1 MGLAKKLVP
10 FLIVHV
16 YESAQKYLPSMLTEK
31 QIEDQQ
37 EFERKQISGG
47 LHKLRTNTEKLE
59 EKTYAS
65 ATVYGSACVNSIL
78 PDLIAFIDSKK
89 DKFLTQAGKNFVVF
103 HKHILPSESSI
114 QALLSCKVVFDH
126 VFSPQQKKHYIT
138 TIAMAIGSALEG
150 EAQMEYY
157 EKEAP
162 ALLTTLKKNYWHQA
176 KGTEYKRKC
185 IQTLMHKQNITPWVR
200 WDKTTKVKVGTF
212 LMDCLME
219 VSGWFERDLIIKGR
233 KRYAVL
239 NPTELLIKQH
249 AQIMRM
255 AELFSPLAKPMLI
268 PPRNWNPLQDGGY
281 YLNELTRCHGLIRR
295 TDDGLIQGE
304 IPYEFINKIQKVS
317 YKLNPFIV
325 GVAKELEERGISVG
339 KFRPVIQHEIPP
351 KPPEEASK
359 EVWKSWKK
367 QATISRNLQ
376 AAEVRKSCRTRMTM
390 EVVREFEG
398 KNYYIP
404 WSFDYRGR
412 AYPIPNLLTPQDTDF
427 GKSLILFSEGAKIT
441 PKGLEWIKFQL
452 ATTYG
457 LDKATMQERLE
468 WVSIPA
474 NQDLVFRIVKDPI
487 KYIADWENA
496 DEPWLFL
503 AAANEYVSLI
513 LGHTDVTHLPVAVDA
528 TCSGLQIL
536 AGLAKDASTA
546 RMVNVIG
553 SEKPQDAYATIAS
566 RSMEAIPDRLKPHWD
581 RKVTKR
587 CVMTIPYNAKPFSNR
602 SYIRDAFKEKGVD
615 VDKEELT
622 QCVQAVRSAMNV
634 VVPGAMRVMKWIET
648 EIARAIK
655 SGADEIKWT
664 TPSGFNVKQRLMKT
678 KSTVIRTQLMGRCE
692 VHVSGAETGVDL
704 KHHKNATAP
713 NLIHSLDASL
723 LHMAVMNFNEP
734 IALIHDSVL
743 CRATDMCKLS
753 TLVRDTYMRL
763 FAEHEPLTDF
773 ALAIGAEEQ
782 PPIIGDLKPEAV
794 IDSQY
799 FFC

>member
-1 MGLAKKLVP
+1 
-10 FLIVHV
+10 
-16 YESAQKYLPSMLTEK
+16 MLTEK

-47 LHKLRTNTEKLE
+47 LHKLRSNTQKLE

-65 ATVYGSACVNSIL
+65 ATVYGSAFVSSIL

-89 DKFLTQAGKNFVVF
+89 EKYKTIGAKDNVLL
-103 HKHILPSESSI
+103 HKHVFPAETPI
-114 QALLSCKVVFDH
+114 QALLTCKVVFDY

-138 TIAMAIGSALEG
+138 AMAMAIGTALEA

-157 EKEAP
+157 EQEAP

-185 IQTLMHKQNITPWVR
+185 IQTLMHKQNITPWIR

-212 LMDCLME
+212 LLDCLME
-219 VSGWFERDLIIKGR
+219 VSGWFERDFIVKGR

-249 AQIMRM
+249 AEIMRM

-268 PPRNWNPLQDGGY
+268 TPRNWHALQDGGY
-281 YLNELTRCHGLIRR
+281 YLNDLTRCHQLIRR
-295 TDDGLIQGE
+295 SNDGLIQGE

-325 GVAKELEERGISVG
+325 KVAKELEERGISVG

-351 KPPEEASK
+351 KPPEEGSK
-359 EVWKSWKK
+359 EVWKTWKK
-367 QATISRNLQ
+367 EATIARNLQ

-398 KNYYIP
+398 KDYYIP

-427 GKSLILFSEGAKIT
+427 GKSLILFSEGVKIT

-474 NQDLVFRIVKDPI
+474 NQDLVFRVVKDPI
-487 KYIADWENA
+487 KYLADWENA

-503 AAANEYVSLI
+503 AAANEYISLI
-513 LGHTDVTHLPVAVDA
+513 MGHTDMTHLPVAVDA

-602 SYIRDAFKEKGVD
+602 SYIRDAFKDKGVD
-615 VDKEELT
+615 VDREELT
-622 QCVQAVRSAMNV
+622 LCVSAVRVAMEQ

-648 EIARAIK
+648 EIARAIRA
-655 SGADEIKWT
+655 GADEIKWT

-723 LHMAVMNFNEP
+723 LHMAVMNFNAP

-753 TLVRDTYMRL
+753 TLVRKTYMTL

-773 ALAIGAEEQ
+773 ALAIGAEEN

>member
-1 MGLAKKLVP
+1 
-10 FLIVHV
+10 
-16 YESAQKYLPSMLTEK
+16 MLTEQ

-37 EFERKQISGG
+37 NYERKQIQGG
-47 LHKLRTNTEKLE
+47 LDKLRTNTTKLE

-65 ATVYGSACVNSIL
+65 ATVYGSACVSSIL

-89 DKFLTQAGKNFVVF
+89 EKFLTQAGKNYAIF
-103 HKHILPSESSI
+103 HKHILPSGSEV
-114 QALLSCKVVFDH
+114 QALLTCKVVFDH
-126 VFSPQQKKHYIT
+126 VFSPQQKKHSVT
-138 TIAMAIGSALEG
+138 TIAIAIGAAIEA

-157 EKEAP
+157 DKEAP

-185 IQTLMHKQNITPWVR
+185 IQTLMHKTNISPWVH

-219 VSGWFERDLIIKGR
+219 VSGWFERDLVRKGR
-233 KRYAVL
+233 KTIAIFV
-239 NPTELLIKQH
+239 PSSLLIKQH
-249 AQIMRM
+249 AEIMRM

-268 PPRNWNPLQDGGY
+268 PPRNWYAIQDGGY
-281 YLNELTRCHGLIRR
+281 YLNDLTRCHNLIRK

-304 IPYEFINKIQKVS
+304 IPYEFINKVQQVS

-325 GVAKELEERGISVG
+325 EVAKELEDRGISVG
-339 KFRPVIQHEIPP
+339 KFRPVIQHTIPP

-359 EVWKSWKK
+359 DVWKEWKK
-367 QATISRNLQ
+367 QATIARNLQ

-390 EVVREFEG
+390 EVVKEFEDEVF
-398 KNYYIP
+398 YIP

-412 AYPIPNLLTPQDTDF
+412 AYPIPSLLTPQDTDF
-427 GKSLILFSEGAKIT
+427 GKSLILFNEGAKIT
-441 PKGLEWIKFQL
+441 KKGMEWIKFQL

-457 LDKATMQERLE
+457 LDKATMQERLD
-468 WVSIPA
+468 WIDDYQNRA
-474 NQDLVFRIVKDPI
+474 IVERVWRDPVGN
-487 KYIADWENA
+487 IADWENA

-503 AAANEYVSLI
+503 AACNEWYEL
-513 LGHTDVTHLPVAVDA
+513 HYEHRFHTHLPVAVDA

-553 SEKPQDAYATIAS
+553 SEKPQDAYATIAAK
-566 RSMEAIPDRLKPHWD
+566 SMDAIPDRLKPHWD

-615 VDKEELT
+615 VDREELT
-622 QCVQAVRSAMNV
+622 QCVKAVRSAMNE
-634 VVPGAMRVMKWIET
+634 VVPGAMSVMKWIEQ
-648 EIARAIK
+648 EIARAIRT
-655 SGADEIKWT
+655 GANEIRWT
-664 TPSGFNVKQRLMKT
+664 TPSGFNVKQKLMKY
-678 KSTVIRTQLMGRCE
+678 KSTIIRTQLMGRCE
-692 VHVSGAETGVDL
+692 VYVAGAETGVDL
-704 KHHKNATAP
+704 NHHKNATAP

-723 LHMAVMNFNEP
+723 LHLATTSTNFP

-743 CRATDMCKLS
+743 CRGTDMC
-753 TLVRDTYMRL
+753 
-763 FAEHEPLTDF
+763 
-773 ALAIGAEEQ
+773 
-782 PPIIGDLKPEAV
+782 
-794 IDSQY
+794 
-799 FFC
+799 

>member
-1 MGLAKKLVP
+1 
-10 FLIVHV
+10 
-16 YESAQKYLPSMLTEK
+16 MLTEQ

-37 EFERKQISGG
+37 NYERKQIQGG
-47 LHKLRTNTEKLE
+47 LDKLRTNTTKLE

-65 ATVYGSACVNSIL
+65 ATVYGSACVSSIL

-89 DKFLTQAGKNFVVF
+89 EKFLTQAGKNYAIF
-103 HKHILPSESSI
+103 HKHILPSGSEV
-114 QALLSCKVVFDH
+114 QALLTCKVVFDH
-126 VFSPQQKKHYIT
+126 VFSPQQKKHSVT
-138 TIAMAIGSALEG
+138 TIAIAIGAAIEA

-157 EKEAP
+157 DKEAP

-185 IQTLMHKQNITPWVR
+185 IQTLMHKTNISPWVH

-219 VSGWFERDLIIKGR
+219 VSGWFERDLVRKGR
-233 KRYAVL
+233 KTIAIFV
-239 NPTELLIKQH
+239 PSSLLIKQH
-249 AQIMRM
+249 AEIMRM

-268 PPRNWNPLQDGGY
+268 PPRNWYAIQDGGY
-281 YLNELTRCHGLIRR
+281 YLNDLTRCHNLIRK

-304 IPYEFINKIQKVS
+304 IPYEFINKVQQVS

-325 GVAKELEERGISVG
+325 EVAKELEDRGISVG
-339 KFRPVIQHEIPP
+339 KFRPVIQHTIPP

-359 EVWKSWKK
+359 DVWKEWKK
-367 QATISRNLQ
+367 QATIARNLQ

-390 EVVREFEG
+390 EVVKEFEDEVF
-398 KNYYIP
+398 YIP

-412 AYPIPNLLTPQDTDF
+412 AYPIPSLLTPQDTDF
-427 GKSLILFSEGAKIT
+427 GKSLILFNEGAKIT
-441 PKGLEWIKFQL
+441 KKGMEWIKFQL

-457 LDKATMQERLE
+457 LDKATMQERLD
-468 WVSIPA
+468 WIDDYQNRA
-474 NQDLVFRIVKDPI
+474 IVERVWRDPI
-487 KYIADWENA
+487 GNIADWENA

-503 AAANEYVSLI
+503 AACNEWYEL
-513 LGHTDVTHLPVAVDA
+513 HYEHRFHTHLPVAVDA

-553 SEKPQDAYATIAS
+553 SEKPQDAYATIAAK
-566 RSMEAIPDRLKPHWD
+566 SMDAIPDRLKPHWD

-615 VDKEELT
+615 VDREELT
-622 QCVQAVRSAMNV
+622 QCVKAVRSAMNE
-634 VVPGAMRVMKWIET
+634 VVPGAMSVMKWIEQ
-648 EIARAIK
+648 EIARAIRT
-655 SGADEIKWT
+655 GANEIRWT
-664 TPSGFNVKQRLMKT
+664 TPSGFNVKQKLMKY
-678 KSTVIRTQLMGRCE
+678 KSTIIRTQLMGRCE
-692 VHVSGAETGVDL
+692 VYVAGAETGVDL
-704 KHHKNATAP
+704 NHHKNATAP

-723 LHMAVMNFNEP
+723 LHLATTSTNFP

-743 CRATDMCKLS
+743 CRGTDMCKLS
-753 TLVRDTYMRL
+753 SLVRKTYMTL

-773 ALAIGAEEQ
+773 ALSIGAEEQ

-794 IDSQY
+794 IYSQY

>member
-1 MGLAKKLVP
+1 
-10 FLIVHV
+10 
-16 YESAQKYLPSMLTEK
+16 MLTEK

-37 EFERKQISGG
+37 EYERKQISGG
-47 LHKLRTNTEKLE
+47 LHKLRSNTQKLE

-65 ATVYGSACVNSIL
+65 ATVYGSACVNSIM

-89 DKFLTQAGKNFVVF
+89 ERYKTIGAKDNVLL
-103 HKHILPSESSI
+103 HKHVFPADTSI
-114 QALLSCKVVFDH
+114 QALLTCKVVFDH
-126 VFSPQQKKHYIT
+126 VFSPRQKQHYIT
-138 TIAMAIGSALEG
+138 TIAMAIGTALEA

-157 EKEAP
+157 EQEAP

-185 IQTLMHKQNITPWVR
+185 IQTLMHKTNITPWIR

-219 VSGWFERDLIIKGR
+219 VSGWFERDLIVKGR

-249 AQIMRM
+249 AEIMRM
-255 AELFSPLAKPMLI
+255 AELFSPLAKPMRI
-268 PPRNWNPLQDGGY
+268 PPRNWHALQDGGY
-281 YLNELTRCHGLIRR
+281 YLNDLTRCHQLIRR
-295 TDDGLIQGE
+295 SNGGLIQGE
-304 IPYEFINKIQKVS
+304 IPYEFINKIQQVS

-325 GVAKELEERGISVG
+325 KVAKELEERGVSVG
-339 KFRPVIQHEIPP
+339 KFRPVIQHDIPP

-367 QATISRNLQ
+367 EATIARNLQ

-398 KNYYIP
+398 KDYFIP

-513 LGHTDVTHLPVAVDA
+513 MGHTDMTHLPVAVDA

-615 VDKEELT
+615 VEKEELT
-622 QCVQAVRSAMNV
+622 QCVNAVRAAMNV
-634 VVPGAMRVMKWIET
+634 VVPGAMSVMKWIET
-648 EIARAIK
+648 EIARAIRA
-655 SGADEIKWT
+655 GADEIRWT

-678 KSTVIRTQLMGRCE
+678 KSTVIKTQLMGRCE

-723 LHMAVMNFNEP
+723 LHMAVMSFNAP

-753 TLVRDTYMRL
+753 TLVRKTYMRL

>member
-1 MGLAKKLVP
+1 
-10 FLIVHV
+10 
-16 YESAQKYLPSMLTEK
+16 MLTEK
-31 QIEDQQ
+31 QIEDQE

-47 LHKLRTNTEKLE
+47 LHKLRSNTTKLE

-65 ATVYGSACVNSIL
+65 ATVYGSACVNSIM

-89 DKFLTQAGKNFVVF
+89 DKFLTQAGRNFHVF
-103 HKHILPSESSI
+103 HKHILPSSSEI
-114 QALLSCKVVFDH
+114 QALLTCKVVFDH
-126 VFSPQQKKHYIT
+126 VFSPQQKKHLIT
-138 TIAMAIGSALEG
+138 TIAMAIGTALEA

-157 EKEAP
+157 DKEAP
-162 ALLTTLKKNYWHQA
+162 ALLATLKKNYWHQA

-185 IQTLMHKQNITPWVR
+185 IQTLMHKQNITPWIR

-219 VSGWFERDLIIKGR
+219 VSGWFERDLMIKGR

-239 NPTELLIKQH
+239 NPTELLIQH
-249 AQIMRM
+249 HDQIMRM
-255 AELFSPLAKPMLI
+255 AELFSPLAKPMSI

-281 YLNELTRCHGLIRR
+281 YLNELTRCHNLIRR
-295 TDDGLIQGE
+295 TDHGLIQGE

-325 GVAKELEERGISVG
+325 KVAKELEERGISVG

-367 QATISRNLQ
+367 ETTIARNLQ

-398 KNYYIP
+398 KDYYIP

-427 GKSLILFSEGAKIT
+427 GKSLILFSEGVKIT
-441 PKGLEWIKFQL
+441 KKGMDWIKFQL

-457 LDKATMQERLE
+457 LDKATMQERLDWIE
-468 WVSIPA
+468 
-474 NQDLVFRIVKDPI
+474 NGENRELVHRVWSDPI
-487 KYIADWENA
+487 SNIADWENA

-503 AAANEYVSLI
+503 AACVEWYELYYE
-513 LGHTDVTHLPVAVDA
+513 HRDETHLPVAVDA

-553 SEKPQDAYATIAS
+553 SNKPQDAYATIAS

-622 QCVQAVRSAMNV
+622 QCVNAVRAAMNV
-634 VVPGAMRVMKWIET
+634 VVPGAMSVMKWIET
-648 EIARAIK
+648 EIARAIRA
-655 SGADEIKWT
+655 GADEIRWT
-664 TPSGFNVKQRLMKT
+664 TPSGFNVRQRLMKT
-678 KSTVIRTQLMGRCE
+678 KSTVIQTQLMGRCE
-692 VHVSGAETGVDL
+692 VHVAGAETGVDL

-723 LHMAVMNFNEP
+723 LHMAVMNFNAP

>member
-1 MGLAKKLVP
+1 
-10 FLIVHV
+10 
-16 YESAQKYLPSMLTEK
+16 MLTEQ

-37 EFERKQISGG
+37 NYERKQIQGG
-47 LHKLRTNTEKLE
+47 LDKLRTNTTKLE

-65 ATVYGSACVNSIL
+65 ATVYGSACVSSIL

-89 DKFLTQAGKNFVVF
+89 EKFLTQAGKNYAIF
-103 HKHILPSESSI
+103 HKHILPSGSEV
-114 QALLSCKVVFDH
+114 QALLTCKVVFDH
-126 VFSPQQKKHYIT
+126 VFSPQQKKHSVT
-138 TIAMAIGSALEG
+138 TIAIAIGAAIEA

-157 EKEAP
+157 DKEAP

-185 IQTLMHKQNITPWVR
+185 IQTLMHKTNISPWVH

-219 VSGWFERDLIIKGR
+219 VSGWFERDLVRKGR
-233 KRYAVL
+233 KTIAIFV
-239 NPTELLIKQH
+239 PSSLLIKQH
-249 AQIMRM
+249 AEIMRM

-268 PPRNWNPLQDGGY
+268 PPRNWYAIQDGGY
-281 YLNELTRCHGLIRR
+281 YLNDLTRCHNLIRK

-304 IPYEFINKIQKVS
+304 IPYEFINKVQQVS

-325 GVAKELEERGISVG
+325 EVAKELEDRGISVG
-339 KFRPVIQHEIPP
+339 KFRPVIQHTIPP

-359 EVWKSWKK
+359 DVWKEWKK
-367 QATISRNLQ
+367 QATIARNLQ

-390 EVVREFEG
+390 EVVKEFEDEVF
-398 KNYYIP
+398 YIP

-412 AYPIPNLLTPQDTDF
+412 AYPIPSLLTPQDTDF
-427 GKSLILFSEGAKIT
+427 GKSLILFNEGAKIT
-441 PKGLEWIKFQL
+441 KKGMEWIKFQL

-457 LDKATMQERLE
+457 LDKATMQERLD
-468 WVSIPA
+468 WIDDYQNRA
-474 NQDLVFRIVKDPI
+474 IVERVWRDPVGN
-487 KYIADWENA
+487 IADWENA

-503 AAANEYVSLI
+503 AACNEWYEL
-513 LGHTDVTHLPVAVDA
+513 HYEHRFHTHLPVAVDA

-553 SEKPQDAYATIAS
+553 SEKPQDAYAVIAS
-566 RSMEAIPDRLKPHWD
+566 HSMDAIPDRLKPHWD

-622 QCVQAVRSAMNV
+622 QCVKAVRSAMNL
-634 VVPGAMRVMKWIET
+634 VVPGAMSVMKWIEQ
-648 EIARAIK
+648 EIARAIRT
-655 SGADEIKWT
+655 GANEIRWT
-664 TPSGFNVKQRLMKT
+664 TPSGFNVKQKLMKY
-678 KSTVIRTQLMGRCE
+678 KSTIIRTQLMGRCE
-692 VHVSGAETGVDL
+692 VYVAGAETGVDL
-704 KHHKNATAP
+704 NHHKNATAP

-723 LHMAVMNFNEP
+723 LHLATTSTNFP

-743 CRATDMCKLS
+743 CRGTDMCKLS
-753 TLVRDTYMRL
+753 SLVRKTYMTL
-763 FAEHEPLTDF
+763 FAEHAPLTDF

>member
-1 MGLAKKLVP
+1 
-10 FLIVHV
+10 
-16 YESAQKYLPSMLTEK
+16 MLTEQ

-47 LHKLRTNTEKLE
+47 LQRLRSNTTKLE
-59 EKTYAS
+59 EQTYAS
-65 ATVYGSACVNSIL
+65 ATVYGSACMSSIL

-89 DKFLTQAGKNFVVF
+89 NKYLTIAGKNMQVF
-103 HKHILPSESSI
+103 HKHILPTDSPI
-114 QALLSCKVVFDH
+114 QAMLTCKVAFDH
-126 VFSPQQKKHYIT
+126 VFSPVSKKHGLT
-138 TIAMAIGSALEG
+138 TIAKAVGAALEG
-150 EAQMEYY
+150 ELQMQYY

-162 ALLTTLKKNYWHQA
+162 ALLATLKKNYWHQA
-176 KGTEYKRKC
+176 RGTEYKRKC
-185 IQTLMHKQNITPWVR
+185 IQTLMHKQSISPWIG
-200 WDKTTKVKVGTF
+200 WDTTSKIKVGLF
-212 LMDCLME
+212 LIDCLCE
-219 VSGWFERDLIIKGR
+219 VSGWFERDLIHKG
-233 KRYAVL
+233 KKTIAVL
-239 NPTELLIKQH
+239 VPSETLIKH
-249 AQIMRM
+249 HDEILRM

-268 PPRNWNPLQDGGY
+268 PPRNWHPLQDGGY
-281 YLNELTRCHGLIRR
+281 FLNDLTRLHQLIRR
-295 TDDGLIQGE
+295 SDPTLIQGE

-325 GVAKELEERGISVG
+325 KVAKELEERGIGVG
-339 KFRPVIQHEIPP
+339 KFRPVMQHEIPS
-351 KPPEEASK
+351 KPPEEASE
-359 EVWKSWKK
+359 EVWRSWKTK
-367 QATISRNLQ
+367 AKIAHELQ
-376 AAEVRKSCRTRMTM
+376 KAEVRKSCRTRMTM
-390 EVVREFEG
+390 DVVREFEG
-398 KNYYIP
+398 KDYFIP

-441 PKGLEWIKFQL
+441 KKGMEWIKFQL

-468 WVSIPA
+468 WVDKGE
-474 NQDLVFRIVKDPI
+474 NRELVHRVWSDPI
-487 KYIADWENA
+487 GNIADWENA

-503 AAANEYVSLI
+503 AACNEWYELYYE
-513 LGHTDVTHLPVAVDA
+513 HRFHTHLPVAVDA

-536 AGLAKDASTA
+536 AGLSKDASTA

-553 SEKPQDAYATIAS
+553 SEKPQDAYAVIAS
-566 RSMEAIPDRLKPHWD
+566 HSMDAIPDRLKPHWD

-602 SYIRDAFKEKGVD
+602 SYIRDAFKEKEVD
-615 VDKEELT
+615 VTKEELT
-622 QCVQAVRSAMNV
+622 QCVQAVRTAMNE
-634 VVPGAMRVMKWIET
+634 VVPGAMSVMKWIEQ
-648 EIARAIK
+648 EIARTIK
-655 SGADEIKWT
+655 SGADEIRWT
-664 TPSGFNVKQRLMKT
+664 TPSGFIVKQRLMKT
-678 KSTVIRTQLMGRCE
+678 AKTRIESQLMGSVRISI
-692 VHVSGAETGVDL
+692 SGAEIGVDL

-723 LHMAVMNFNEP
+723 LHLATTSTNFP

-743 CRATDMCKLS
+743 CRGTDMCKLS
-753 TLVRDTYMRL
+753 SLVRKTYMTL

-773 ALAIGAEEQ
+773 ALAIGAEEK

>member
-1 MGLAKKLVP
+1 
-10 FLIVHV
+10 
-16 YESAQKYLPSMLTEK
+16 MLTEQ
-31 QIEDQQ
+31 QIEDQK

-47 LHKLRTNTEKLE
+47 LDRLHSNTKKLE

-65 ATVYGSACVNSIL
+65 ATVYGSACMSSIL
-78 PDLIAFIDSKK
+78 PDLISFIESKK
-89 DKFLTQAGKNFVVF
+89 DKYKKIGGGQSMQVF
-103 HKHILPSESSI
+103 HKHILPYESSI
-114 QALLSCKVVFDH
+114 QAMLACKVVFDH
-126 VFSPQQKKHYIT
+126 VFSPSSKHHT
-138 TIAMAIGSALEG
+138 LTSIARAVGSAIEG

-162 ALLTTLKKNYWHQA
+162 ALLATLKKNYWHQA
-176 KGTEYKRKC
+176 RGTEYKRKC
-185 IQTLMHKQNITPWVR
+185 IQTLMHKQNITPWIG
-200 WDKTTKVKVGTF
+200 WDSTSKIKVGVF
-212 LMDCLME
+212 FIDCLCE
-219 VSGWFERDLIIKGR
+219 VSGWFERDLVYKGH
-233 KRYAVL
+233 KKLSVIV
-239 NPTELLIKQH
+239 PSETLIKH
-249 AQIMRM
+249 HDEIMRM

-268 PPRNWNPLQDGGY
+268 PPRNWHPLQDGGY
-281 YLNELTRCHGLIRR
+281 YLNDLTRCHQMVRR
-295 TDDGLIQGE
+295 SDSQLIQGE
-304 IPYEFINKIQKVS
+304 ITYEFINKIQKVS

-325 GVAKELEERGISVG
+325 KVAKELEERGISVG

-351 KPPEEASK
+351 KPFDIDTNEESK
-359 EVWKSWKK
+359 RKWKTAAKIAREQQK
-367 QATISRNLQ
+367 
-376 AAEVRKSCRTRMTM
+376 AEVRKSCRTRMTM
-390 EVVREFEG
+390 DAVREFEG
-398 KNYYIP
+398 KDYFIP

-427 GKSLILFSEGAKIT
+427 GKSLILFSKGVKIT
-441 PKGLEWIKFQL
+441 KKGMDWIKFQL

-457 LDKATMQERLE
+457 LDKATMQERLD
-468 WVSIPA
+468 WVEKA
-474 NQDLVFRIVKDPI
+474 ENRELVHRVWSDPI
-487 KYIADWENA
+487 GNIADWENA

-503 AAANEYVSLI
+503 AACVEWYEL
-513 LGHTDVTHLPVAVDA
+513 HYEHKYETHLPVAVDA

-536 AGLAKDASTA
+536 AGLSKDASTA

-553 SEKPQDAYATIAS
+553 SEKPQDAYAVIAAK
-566 RSMEAIPDRLKPHWD
+566 SMDAIPDRLKPHWD

-615 VDKEELT
+615 VTKEELT
-622 QCVQAVRSAMNV
+622 QCVQAVRAAMHM
-634 VVPGAMRVMKWIET
+634 VVPGAMNVMKWIET

-655 SGADEIKWT
+655 AGAPEIRWT
-664 TPSGFNVKQRLMKT
+664 TPSGFVVKQRLMKT
-678 KSTVIRTQLMGRCE
+678 NKEVIRSQLMGR
-692 VHVSGAETGVDL
+692 VRLSVSGKEIGVDL

-723 LHMAVMNFNEP
+723 LHIAMTDVDFP

-743 CRATDMCKLS
+743 CRATDMCTLS
-753 TLVRDTYMRL
+753 TLVRKTYMSL

>member
-1 MGLAKKLVP
+1 
-10 FLIVHV
+10 
-16 YESAQKYLPSMLTEK
+16 MLTEQ
-31 QIEDQQ
+31 QIEDQK

-47 LHKLRTNTEKLE
+47 LDRLHSNTKKLE

-65 ATVYGSACVNSIL
+65 ATVYGSACMSSIL
-78 PDLIAFIDSKK
+78 PDLISFIESKK
-89 DKFLTQAGKNFVVF
+89 DKYLKIGGGHSMQVF
-103 HKHILPSESSI
+103 HNHILPNDSSI
-114 QALLSCKVVFDH
+114 QAMLACKVVFDH
-126 VFSPQQKKHYIT
+126 VFSPTSKKHNLT
-138 TIAMAIGSALEG
+138 TIARAVGSALEG

-162 ALLTTLKKNYWHQA
+162 ALLATLKKNYWHQA
-176 KGTEYKRKC
+176 RGTEYKRKC
-185 IQTLMHKQNITPWVR
+185 IQTLMHKQNITPWIG
-200 WDKTTKVKVGTF
+200 WDSTSKVKVGVF
-212 LMDCLME
+212 FIDCLCE
-219 VSGWFERDLIIKGR
+219 VSGWFERDLVYKGH
-233 KRYAVL
+233 KKLSVIV
-239 NPTELLIKQH
+239 PSETLIKH
-249 AQIMRM
+249 HDEIMRM

-268 PPRNWNPLQDGGY
+268 PPRNWHPLQDGGY
-281 YLNELTRCHGLIRR
+281 YLNDLTRCHQMVRR
-295 TDDGLIQGE
+295 SDSQLIQGE
-304 IPYEFINKIQKVS
+304 ITYEFINKIQKVS

-325 GVAKELEERGISVG
+325 KVAKELEERGISVG
-339 KFRPVIQHEIPP
+339 KFRPVIQHEVPP
-351 KPPEEASK
+351 KPFDIDTNEESK
-359 EVWKSWKK
+359 RKWKTAAKVAK
-367 QATISRNLQ
+367 ELQ

-390 EVVREFEG
+390 EAVREFEG
-398 KNYYIP
+398 KDYYIP

-427 GKSLILFSEGAKIT
+427 GKSLILFSKGVKIT
-441 PKGLEWIKFQL
+441 KKGMDWIKFQL

-468 WVSIPA
+468 WVDKGE
-474 NQDLVFRIVKDPI
+474 NRELVHRVWSDPI
-487 KYIADWENA
+487 GNIADWENA

-503 AAANEYVSLI
+503 AACVEWYEL
-513 LGHTDVTHLPVAVDA
+513 HYEHKYETHLPVAVDA

-536 AGLAKDASTA
+536 AGLSKDASTA

-553 SEKPQDAYATIAS
+553 SEKPQDAYAIIAAK
-566 RSMEAIPDRLKPHWD
+566 SMDAIPDRLKPHWD

-615 VDKEELT
+615 VTKEELT
-622 QCVQAVRSAMNV
+622 QCVQAVRAAMHM
-634 VVPGAMRVMKWIET
+634 VVPGAMNVMKWIET

-655 SGADEIKWT
+655 AGAPEIRWT
-664 TPSGFNVKQRLMKT
+664 TPSGFIVKQRLMKT
-678 KSTVIRTQLMGRCE
+678 NKEVIRSQLMGR
-692 VHVSGAETGVDL
+692 VRLSVSGKEIGVDL

-723 LHMAVMNFNEP
+723 LHIAMIDVDFP

-743 CRATDMCKLS
+743 CRATDMCTLS
-753 TLVRDTYMRL
+753 TLVRKTYMSL

>member
-1 MGLAKKLVP
+1 
-10 FLIVHV
+10 
-16 YESAQKYLPSMLTEK
+16 MLTEK

-47 LHKLRTNTEKLE
+47 LHKLRSNTKKLE

-78 PDLIAFIDSKK
+78 PDLIAYIDSKK
-89 DKFLTQAGKNFVVF
+89 DKFLIQAGKDHAVF
-103 HKHILPSESSI
+103 HKHILPSDSPV
-114 QALLSCKVVFDH
+114 QALLCCKVVFDH
-126 VFSPQQKKHYIT
+126 VFSPQKKKHSVT
-138 TIAMAIGSALEG
+138 TIAMAIGAALDG

-162 ALLTTLKKNYWHQA
+162 ALVTTLKKNYWHQA

-185 IQTLMHKQNITPWVR
+185 LQTLMHKQNITPWVR
-200 WDKTTKVKVGTF
+200 WDKTIKVKVGTF
-212 LMDCLME
+212 LLDCLME
-219 VSGWFERDLIIKGR
+219 VSGWFSRDLIVKGR
-233 KRYAVL
+233 KRFAVL
-239 NPTELLIKQH
+239 NPSELLIEQH
-249 AQIMRM
+249 TAIMKM
-255 AELFSPLAKPMLI
+255 AELFSPLAKPMRI
-268 PPRNWNPLQDGGY
+268 PPRNWHALQDGGY
-281 YLNELTRCHGLIRR
+281 YLNDLTRCHHLIRR
-295 TDDGLIQGE
+295 TDGGLIQGE

-325 GVAKELEERGISVG
+325 RVAKELEERGISVG

-359 EVWKSWKK
+359 EVWKSWKRE
-367 QATISRNLQ
+367 ATIARNLQ

-398 KNYYIP
+398 VDYYIP

-427 GKSLILFSEGAKIT
+427 GKSLILFSEGVKIT
-441 PKGLEWIKFQL
+441 PKGMEWIQFQL

-457 LDKATMQERLE
+457 LDKATMQERLDWIDKVE
-468 WVSIPA
+468 
-474 NQDLVFRIVKDPI
+474 NRQLVERVWRDPI
-487 KYIADWENA
+487 GNIADWENA

-503 AAANEYVSLI
+503 AACNEWYELY
-513 LGHTDVTHLPVAVDA
+513 HNHRDETHLPVAVDA

-553 SEKPQDAYATIAS
+553 SNKPQDAYATIAS
-566 RSMEAIPDRLKPHWD
+566 RSVEAIPDRLKPYWD

-602 SYIRDAFKEKGVD
+602 SYIRDAFKEKGVE
-615 VDKEELT
+615 VDKDELT
-622 QCVQAVRSAMNV
+622 QCVNAVRSAMNV
-634 VVPGAMRVMKWIET
+634 VVPGAMSVMKWIET
-648 EIARAIK
+648 EIARAIRA
-655 SGADEIKWT
+655 GADEIKWT

-678 KSTVIRTQLMGRCE
+678 KSTVIKTQLMGRCE

-723 LHMAVMNFNEP
+723 LHMAVMNFHAP

>member
-1 MGLAKKLVP
+1 
-10 FLIVHV
+10 
-16 YESAQKYLPSMLTEK
+16 MLTEQ
-31 QIEDQQ
+31 QIEDQK

-47 LHKLRTNTEKLE
+47 LQRLHSNTTKLE

-65 ATVYGSACVNSIL
+65 ATVYGSACMSSIL

-89 DKFLTQAGKNFVVF
+89 NKYLTIAGKNMQVF
-103 HKHILPSESSI
+103 HKHILPTDSPI
-114 QALLSCKVVFDH
+114 QAMLTCKVAFDH
-126 VFSPQQKKHYIT
+126 VFSPVSKKHGLT
-138 TIAMAIGSALEG
+138 TIAKAVGSALEG
-150 EAQMEYY
+150 ESQMQYY

-162 ALLTTLKKNYWHQA
+162 ALLATLKKNYWHQA
-176 KGTEYKRKC
+176 RGTEYKRKC
-185 IQTLMHKQNITPWVR
+185 IQTLMHKQSISPWIG
-200 WDKTTKVKVGTF
+200 WDTTSKIKVGLF
-212 LMDCLME
+212 LIDCLCE
-219 VSGWFERDLIIKGR
+219 VSGWFERDLIHKG
-233 KRYAVL
+233 KKTIAVL
-239 NPTELLIKQH
+239 VPSETLIKH
-249 AQIMRM
+249 HDEILRM

-268 PPRNWNPLQDGGY
+268 PPRNWHPLQDGGY
-281 YLNELTRCHGLIRR
+281 FLNDLTRLHQLIRR
-295 TDDGLIQGE
+295 SDPTLIQGE

-325 GVAKELEERGISVG
+325 KVAKELEERGIGVG
-339 KFRPVIQHEIPP
+339 KFRPVMQHEIPS
-351 KPPEEASK
+351 KPPEEASE
-359 EVWKSWKK
+359 EVWRSWKTK
-367 QATISRNLQ
+367 AKIAHELQ
-376 AAEVRKSCRTRMTM
+376 KAEVRKSCRTRMTM
-390 EVVREFEG
+390 DVVREFEG
-398 KNYYIP
+398 KDYFIP

-441 PKGLEWIKFQL
+441 KKGMEWIKFQL

-468 WVSIPA
+468 WVDKGE
-474 NQDLVFRIVKDPI
+474 NRELVHRVWSDPI
-487 KYIADWENA
+487 GNIADWENA

-503 AAANEYVSLI
+503 AACNEWYELYYE
-513 LGHTDVTHLPVAVDA
+513 HRFHTHLPVAVDA

-536 AGLAKDASTA
+536 AGLSKDASTA

-553 SEKPQDAYATIAS
+553 SEKPQDAYAVIAS
-566 RSMEAIPDRLKPHWD
+566 HSMDAIPDRLKPHWD

-602 SYIRDAFKEKGVD
+602 SYIRDAFKEKEVD
-615 VDKEELT
+615 VTKEELT
-622 QCVQAVRSAMNV
+622 QCVQAVRTAMNE
-634 VVPGAMRVMKWIET
+634 VVPGAMSVMKWIEQ
-648 EIARAIK
+648 EIARTIR
-655 SGADEIKWT
+655 SGADEIRWT
-664 TPSGFNVKQRLMKT
+664 TPSGFIVKQRLMKT
-678 KSTVIRTQLMGRCE
+678 AKTRIESQLMGSVRISI
-692 VHVSGAETGVDL
+692 SGAEIGVDL

-723 LHMAVMNFNEP
+723 LHLATTSTNFP

-743 CRATDMCKLS
+743 CRGTDMCKLS
-753 TLVRDTYMRL
+753 SLVRKTYMTL

>member
-1 MGLAKKLVP
+1 
-10 FLIVHV
+10 
-16 YESAQKYLPSMLTEK
+16 MLTEK

-37 EFERKQISGG
+37 EYERKQISGG
-47 LHKLRTNTEKLE
+47 LHKLRSNTQKLE

-65 ATVYGSACVNSIL
+65 ATVYGSACVNSIM

-281 YLNELTRCHGLIRR
+281 YLNDLTRCHNLIRR
-295 TDDGLIQGE
+295 SNHGLIQGE

-325 GVAKELEERGISVG
+325 KVAKELEERGISVG

-367 QATISRNLQ
+367 EATIARNLQ

-398 KNYYIP
+398 KDYFIP

-441 PKGLEWIKFQL
+441 PKGMEWVRFQL

-457 LDKATMQERLE
+457 LDKATMQERLD
-468 WVSIPA
+468 WVDDPLNYA
-474 NQDLVFRIVKDPI
+474 LVQRVYYDPI
-487 KYIADWENA
+487 GNIADWENA

-503 AAANEYVSLI
+503 AACSEFYELSFKI
-513 LGHTDVTHLPVAVDA
+513 KDETHLPIAVDA

-622 QCVQAVRSAMNV
+622 QCVNAVRAAMNV
-634 VVPGAMRVMKWIET
+634 VVPGAMSVMKWIET
-648 EIARAIK
+648 EIARAIRA
-655 SGADEIKWT
+655 GADEIRWT

-678 KSTVIRTQLMGRCE
+678 KSTVIKTQLMGRCE

-723 LHMAVMNFNEP
+723 LHMAVMNFNAP

-753 TLVRDTYMRL
+753 TLVRKTYMRL

>member
-1 MGLAKKLVP
+1 
-10 FLIVHV
+10 
-16 YESAQKYLPSMLTEK
+16 MLTEQ
-31 QIEDQQ
+31 QIQDQQ
-37 EFERKQISGG
+37 NYERKQIQGG
-47 LHKLRTNTEKLE
+47 LHKLRANTTKLE

-65 ATVYGSACVNSIL
+65 ATVYGSACVSSIL

-89 DKFLTQAGKNFVVF
+89 EKYLRFNAAKD
-103 HKHILPSESSI
+103 KHIFHTHIFPADTTV
-114 QALLSCKVVFDH
+114 QALLTCKVVFDH
-126 VFSPQQKKHYIT
+126 VFSPQQKKHSVT
-138 TIAMAIGSALEG
+138 TIAIAIGTAIES

-157 EKEAP
+157 DKEAP
-162 ALLTTLKKNYWHQA
+162 ALLNTLKKNYWHQA

-185 IQTLMHKQNITPWVR
+185 IQTLMHKTNISPWVH
-200 WDKTTKVKVGTF
+200 WDKRTKVKVGTF

-219 VSGWFERDLIIKGR
+219 VSGWFERDLIVKGR
-233 KRYAVL
+233 KRYAIFK
-239 NPTELLIKQH
+239 PTELLIKQH
-249 AQIMRM
+249 DEIMRM

-268 PPRNWNPLQDGGY
+268 PPRNWYALQDGGY
-281 YLNELTRCHGLIRR
+281 YLNDLTRCHNLIRK
-295 TDDGLIQGE
+295 TDGGLIQGE
-304 IPYEFINKIQKVS
+304 IPYDFINKIQQVS

-325 GVAKELEERGISVG
+325 EVAKELEDRGISVG
-339 KFRPVIQHEIPP
+339 KFRPVIQHDIPP

-367 QATISRNLQ
+367 EATIARNLQ

-390 EVVREFEG
+390 EVVREFE
-398 KNYYIP
+398 NEVFYIP

-412 AYPIPNLLTPQDTDF
+412 AYPIPSLLTPQDTDF
-427 GKSLILFSEGAKIT
+427 GKSLILFNEGAKIT
-441 PKGLEWIKFQL
+441 AKGMDWIKFQL

-468 WVSIPA
+468 WIDNYQNRA
-474 NQDLVFRIVKDPI
+474 LVERVWKDPI
-487 KYIADWENA
+487 GNIADWENA

-503 AAANEYVSLI
+503 AACNEWYELYYE
-513 LGHTDVTHLPVAVDA
+513 HKFETHLPVAVDA

-553 SEKPQDAYATIAS
+553 SNKPQDAYATIAS
-566 RSMEAIPDRLKPHWD
+566 RSIEAIPDRLKPYWD

-602 SYIRDAFKEKGVD
+602 SYIRDAFKDKGVD

-622 QCVQAVRSAMNV
+622 QCVKAVRAAMNE
-634 VVPGAMRVMKWIET
+634 VVPGAMNVMRWIEK
-648 EIARAIK
+648 EVSRYIK
-655 SGADEIKWT
+655 SGADQVSWV
-664 TPSGFNVKQRLMKT
+664 TPSGFPVNQRLMKKDT
-678 KSTVIRTQLMGRCE
+678 KIIQTQLMGRCM
-692 VHVSGAETGVDL
+692 VHVAGREKGVDL

-723 LHMAVMNFNEP
+723 LHLAIMDVSFP

-743 CRATDMCKLS
+743 CRATDMCTLS
-753 TLVRDTYMRL
+753 YLVRETYMRL

-773 ALAIGAEEQ
+773 ALAIGAEEL

-794 IDSQY
+794 IDSTY

>member
-1 MGLAKKLVP
+1 
-10 FLIVHV
+10 
-16 YESAQKYLPSMLTEK
+16 MLTEK
-31 QIEDQQ
+31 QIDDQQ
-37 EFERKQISGG
+37 EYERKQISGG
-47 LHKLRTNTEKLE
+47 LHKLRSNTEKLE

-89 DKFLTQAGKNFVVF
+89 ERYKTIGAKDNVLL
-103 HKHILPSESSI
+103 HKHVFPADTSI
-114 QALLSCKVVFDH
+114 QALLTCKVVFDH
-126 VFSPQQKKHYIT
+126 VFSPRQKQHYIT
-138 TIAMAIGSALEG
+138 TIAMAIGTALEA

-157 EKEAP
+157 EQEAP
-162 ALLTTLKKNYWHQA
+162 ALLATLKKNYWHQA

-185 IQTLMHKQNITPWVR
+185 IQTLMHKQNITPWIR

-219 VSGWFERDLIIKGR
+219 VSGWFQRDLIRKGR
-233 KRYAVL
+233 KTIAVL
-239 NPTELLIKQH
+239 IPTELLIKQH
-249 AQIMRM
+249 AEIMRM
-255 AELFSPLAKPMLI
+255 AELFSPLAKPMRI
-268 PPRNWNPLQDGGY
+268 PPRNWHALQDGGY
-281 YLNELTRCHGLIRR
+281 YLNDLTRCHQLIRR
-295 TDDGLIQGE
+295 SNDGLIQGE

-325 GVAKELEERGISVG
+325 KVAKELEERGVSVG

-351 KPPEEASK
+351 KPPEDASK
-359 EVWKSWKK
+359 DVWKSWKK
-367 QATISRNLQ
+367 EATIARNLQ

-398 KNYYIP
+398 KEYFIP

-427 GKSLILFSEGAKIT
+427 GKSLILFSNGAKIT
-441 PKGLEWIKFQL
+441 KKGMDWIKFQL

-457 LDKATMQERLE
+457 LDKATMQERLDWIE
-468 WVSIPA
+468 KGE
-474 NQDLVFRIVKDPI
+474 NRELVHRVWSDPI
-487 KYIADWENA
+487 ANIADWENA
-496 DEPWLFL
+496 DEPWMFL
-503 AAANEYVSLI
+503 AACVEWYEL
-513 LGHTDVTHLPVAVDA
+513 HYEHRDETQLPVAVDA

-566 RSMEAIPDRLKPHWD
+566 RSVEAIPDRLKPHWD

-622 QCVQAVRSAMNV
+622 LCVSAVRQAMEV

-655 SGADEIKWT
+655 AGADEIRWT

-692 VHVSGAETGVDL
+692 VYVSGAETGVDL

-723 LHMAVMNFNEP
+723 LHMAVNKFDAP

-753 TLVRDTYMRL
+753 TLVRKTYMTL

-782 PPIIGDLKPEAV
+782 PPIIGDLQPEAV

>member
-1 MGLAKKLVP
+1 
-10 FLIVHV
+10 
-16 YESAQKYLPSMLTEK
+16 MLTEQ
-31 QIEDQQ
+31 QIEDQK

-47 LHKLRTNTEKLE
+47 LDRLHSNTKKLE

-65 ATVYGSACVNSIL
+65 ATVYGSACMSSIL
-78 PDLIAFIDSKK
+78 PDLISFIESKK
-89 DKFLTQAGKNFVVF
+89 SKYKTIAGRNAVVF
-103 HKHILPSESSI
+103 HNHILPNDSAI
-114 QALLSCKVVFDH
+114 QAMLTCKVVFDH
-126 VFSPQQKKHYIT
+126 VFSPTSKKHNLT
-138 TIAMAIGSALEG
+138 AIARAVGAALEG

-157 EKEAP
+157 EKQAP
-162 ALLTTLKKNYWHQA
+162 ALLATLKKNYWHQA
-176 KGTEYKRKC
+176 RGTEYKRKC
-185 IQTLMHKQNITPWVR
+185 IQTLMHKQNITPWIG
-200 WDKTTKVKVGTF
+200 WDSTSKIKVGVF
-212 LMDCLME
+212 FIDCLCE

-233 KRYAVL
+233 KTISVIV
-239 NPTELLIKQH
+239 PSETLIKH
-249 AQIMRM
+249 HDEIMRM

-268 PPRNWNPLQDGGY
+268 PPRNWHPLQDGGY
-281 YLNELTRCHGLIRR
+281 YLNDLTRCHQIIRR
-295 TDDGLIQGE
+295 SDPTLIQGE
-304 IPYEFINKIQKVS
+304 ITYEFINKIQKVS

-325 GVAKELEERGISVG
+325 KVAKELEERGISVG
-339 KFRPVIQHEIPP
+339 KFRPVIQHEVPP
-351 KPPEEASK
+351 KPFDIDTNEESK
-359 EVWKSWKK
+359 RKWKTEAKI
-367 QATISRNLQ
+367 ARELQ
-376 AAEVRKSCRTRMTM
+376 KAEVRKSCRTRMTM
-390 EVVREFEG
+390 EAVREFEG
-398 KNYYIP
+398 KDYFIP

-427 GKSLILFSEGAKIT
+427 GKSLILFSKGVKIT
-441 PKGLEWIKFQL
+441 KKGMDWIKFQL

-468 WVSIPA
+468 WVDKA
-474 NQDLVFRIVKDPI
+474 ENRELVHRVWSDPI
-487 KYIADWENA
+487 GNIADWENA

-503 AAANEYVSLI
+503 AACVEWYEL
-513 LGHTDVTHLPVAVDA
+513 HYEHRFHTHLPVAVDA

-536 AGLAKDASTA
+536 AGLSKDASTA

-553 SEKPQDAYATIAS
+553 SNKPQDAYATIAS
-566 RSMEAIPDRLKPHWD
+566 HSMDAIPDRLKPYWD

-615 VDKEELT
+615 VTKEELT
-622 QCVQAVRSAMNV
+622 ACVQAVRAAMNM
-634 VVPGAMRVMKWIET
+634 VVPGAMNVMKWIET

-655 SGADEIKWT
+655 SGAPEIKWT
-664 TPSGFNVKQRLMKT
+664 TPSGFIVKQRLMKT
-678 KSTVIRTQLMGRCE
+678 NKEVINSQLMGR
-692 VHVSGAETGVDL
+692 VRLSVSGKEIGVDL

-723 LHMAVMNFNEP
+723 LHIAMSDVDFP

-743 CRATDMCKLS
+743 CRATDMCTLS
-753 TLVRDTYMRL
+753 TLVRKTYMSL

>member
-1 MGLAKKLVP
+1 
-10 FLIVHV
+10 
-16 YESAQKYLPSMLTEK
+16 MLTEQ
-31 QIEDQQ
+31 QIEDQK

-47 LHKLRTNTEKLE
+47 LDRLHSNTKKLE

-65 ATVYGSACVNSIL
+65 ATVYGSACMSSIL
-78 PDLIAFIDSKK
+78 PDLISFIESKK
-89 DKFLTQAGKNFVVF
+89 SKYLKIGGGHSMHVF
-103 HKHILPSESSI
+103 HNHILPNDSSI
-114 QALLSCKVVFDH
+114 QAMLACKVVFDH
-126 VFSPQQKKHYIT
+126 VFSPTSKKHT
-138 TIAMAIGSALEG
+138 LTSIARAVGSALEG

-162 ALLTTLKKNYWHQA
+162 ALLATLKKNYWHQA
-176 KGTEYKRKC
+176 RGTEYKRKC
-185 IQTLMHKQNITPWVR
+185 IQTLMHKQNITPWIG
-200 WDKTTKVKVGTF
+200 WDSTSKIKVGVF
-212 LMDCLME
+212 FIDCLCE
-219 VSGWFERDLIIKGR
+219 VSGWFERDLIYKGH
-233 KRYAVL
+233 KKLSVIV
-239 NPTELLIKQH
+239 PSETLIKH
-249 AQIMRM
+249 HDEIMRM

-268 PPRNWNPLQDGGY
+268 PPRNWYPLQDGGY
-281 YLNELTRCHGLIRR
+281 YLNDLTRCHQMVRR
-295 TDDGLIQGE
+295 SDSQLIQGE
-304 IPYEFINKIQKVS
+304 ITYEFINKIQKVS

-325 GVAKELEERGISVG
+325 KVAKELEERGISVG
-339 KFRPVIQHEIPP
+339 KFRPVIQHDIPP
-351 KPPEEASK
+351 KPFDIDTNEESK
-359 EVWKSWKK
+359 RSWKT
-367 QATISRNLQ
+367 QAKIAREHQ
-376 AAEVRKSCRTRMTM
+376 KAEVRKSCRTRMTM
-390 EVVREFEG
+390 EAVREFEG
-398 KNYYIP
+398 KDYFIP

-427 GKSLILFSEGAKIT
+427 GKSLILFSEGVKIT
-441 PKGLEWIKFQL
+441 KKGMDWIKFQL

-468 WVSIPA
+468 WVDKA
-474 NQDLVFRIVKDPI
+474 ENRELVHRVWSDPI
-487 KYIADWENA
+487 SNIADWENA

-503 AAANEYVSLI
+503 AACVEWYEL
-513 LGHTDVTHLPVAVDA
+513 HYEHRFHTHLPVAVDA

-536 AGLAKDASTA
+536 AGLSKDASTA

-553 SEKPQDAYATIAS
+553 SNKPQDAYATIAAQ
-566 RSMEAIPDRLKPHWD
+566 SMDAIPSRLRPYWD

-615 VDKEELT
+615 VTKEELT
-622 QCVQAVRSAMNV
+622 ACVQAVRAAMNT
-634 VVPGAMRVMKWIET
+634 VVPGAMNVMKWIET

-655 SGADEIKWT
+655 SGASEIRWT
-664 TPSGFNVKQRLMKT
+664 TPSGFIVRQRLMKT
-678 KSTVIRTQLMGRCE
+678 NKEVIRSQLMGR
-692 VHVSGAETGVDL
+692 VRLSVSGKEIGVDL

-723 LHMAVMNFNEP
+723 LHIAMTDVDFP

-743 CRATDMCKLS
+743 CRATDMCTLS
-753 TLVRDTYMRL
+753 TLVRKTYMSL

-782 PPIIGDLKPEAV
+782 PPIIGDLQPEAV

>member
-1 MGLAKKLVP
+1 
-10 FLIVHV
+10 
-16 YESAQKYLPSMLTEK
+16 MLTEQ

-37 EFERKQISGG
+37 NYERKQIQGG
-47 LHKLRTNTEKLE
+47 LDKLRTNTTKLE

-65 ATVYGSACVNSIL
+65 ATVYGSACVSSIL

-89 DKFLTQAGKNFVVF
+89 EKFLTQAGKNYAIF
-103 HKHILPSESSI
+103 HKHILPSGSEV
-114 QALLSCKVVFDH
+114 QALLTCKVVFDH
-126 VFSPQQKKHYIT
+126 VFSPQQKKHSVT
-138 TIAMAIGSALEG
+138 TIAIAIGAAIEA

-157 EKEAP
+157 DKEAP

-185 IQTLMHKQNITPWVR
+185 IQTLMHKTNISPWVH

-219 VSGWFERDLIIKGR
+219 VSGWFERDLVRKGR
-233 KRYAVL
+233 KTIAIFV
-239 NPTELLIKQH
+239 PSSLLIKQH
-249 AQIMRM
+249 AEIMRM

-268 PPRNWNPLQDGGY
+268 PPRNWYAIQDGGY
-281 YLNELTRCHGLIRR
+281 YLNDLTRCHNLIRK

-304 IPYEFINKIQKVS
+304 IPYEFINKVQQVS

-325 GVAKELEERGISVG
+325 EVAKELEDRGISVG
-339 KFRPVIQHEIPP
+339 KFRPVIQHTIPP

-359 EVWKSWKK
+359 DVWKEWKK
-367 QATISRNLQ
+367 QATIARNLQ

-390 EVVREFEG
+390 EVVKEFEDEVF
-398 KNYYIP
+398 YIP

-412 AYPIPNLLTPQDTDF
+412 AYPIPSLLTPQDTDF
-427 GKSLILFSEGAKIT
+427 GKSLILFNEGAKIT
-441 PKGLEWIKFQL
+441 KKGMEWIKFQL

-457 LDKATMQERLE
+457 LDKATMQERLD
-468 WVSIPA
+468 WIDDYQNRA
-474 NQDLVFRIVKDPI
+474 IVERVWRDPVGN
-487 KYIADWENA
+487 IADWENA

-503 AAANEYVSLI
+503 AACNEWYEL
-513 LGHTDVTHLPVAVDA
+513 HYEHRFHTHLPVAVDA

-553 SEKPQDAYATIAS
+553 SEKPQDAYATIAAK
-566 RSMEAIPDRLKPHWD
+566 SMDAIPDRLKPHWD

-615 VDKEELT
+615 VDREELT
-622 QCVQAVRSAMNV
+622 QCVKAVRSAMNE
-634 VVPGAMRVMKWIET
+634 VVPGAMSVMKWIEQ
-648 EIARAIK
+648 EIARAIRT
-655 SGADEIKWT
+655 GANEIRWT
-664 TPSGFNVKQRLMKT
+664 TPSGFNVKQKLMKY
-678 KSTVIRTQLMGRCE
+678 KSTIIRTQLMGRCE
-692 VHVSGAETGVDL
+692 VYVAGAETGVDL
-704 KHHKNATAP
+704 NHHKNATAP

-723 LHMAVMNFNEP
+723 LHLATTSTNFP

-743 CRATDMCKLS
+743 CRGTDMCKLS
-753 TLVRDTYMRL
+753 SLVRKTYMTL

-773 ALAIGAEEQ
+773 ALSIGAEEQ